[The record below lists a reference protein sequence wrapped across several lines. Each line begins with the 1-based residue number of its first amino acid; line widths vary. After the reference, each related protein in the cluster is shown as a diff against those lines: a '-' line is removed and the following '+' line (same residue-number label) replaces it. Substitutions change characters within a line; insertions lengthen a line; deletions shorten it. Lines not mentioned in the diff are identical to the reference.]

1 MPRHAIPGGT
11 NVMSPGVGADTPRD
25 AYPEPSID
33 TGAADS
39 GHCHPIDGEDA
50 CITCG
55 DTAVPLEVI
64 AIDEPRA
71 LALCKDDQGH
81 RETVETALVQPVA
94 LGDQLLVHAGTA
106 IAHLDSDAPPRVPGR
121 EAEDTRDISAEPHIP
136 ASPQGEA
143 RGDAVVEGS
152 A

>member
-1 MPRHAIPGGT
+1 
-11 NVMSPGVGADTPRD
+11 MSPGVGADTVWN

-33 TGAADS
+33 AGAADP

-55 DTAVPLEVI
+55 DIAVPLEVI

-71 LALCKDDQGH
+71 LALCEDHQGR
-81 RETVETALVQPVA
+81 RETVETALVEPVA
-94 LGDQLLVHAGTA
+94 LGDHLLVHAGTA
-106 IAHLDSDAPPRVPGR
+106 IAHLDDSASPTRAPGR
-121 EAEDTRDISAEPHIP
+121 EAEDGRDISAEPRIP

-152 A
+152 AKGSA